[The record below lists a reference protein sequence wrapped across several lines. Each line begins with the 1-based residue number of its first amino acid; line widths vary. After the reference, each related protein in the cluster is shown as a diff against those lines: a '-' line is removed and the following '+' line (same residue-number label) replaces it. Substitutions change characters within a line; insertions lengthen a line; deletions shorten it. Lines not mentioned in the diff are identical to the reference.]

1 MNIQNSEQFVKI
13 ADGSFKPLNEKFY
26 GTGITVVYKC
36 KPGYY
41 TKRFKATQGKY
52 QIQNLYL
59 IKPIS

>member
-41 TKRFKATQGKY
+41 TKRFKATQGECR
-52 QIQNLYL
+52 IQL
-59 IKPIS
+59 K